1 MMADRTFLRCIGRIN
16 VSNWYTSNGC
26 LVADKLPEL
35 IKTPRAMSMS
45 LNLSLDRCPLSDAF
59 EIFKGDQRR
68 GVYGFLD
75 KLLGNAMIGV
85 SLEPGFMTRKFL
97 KMLFGTIATT
107 TLKRCFEI
115 IKFGSGLVDLF
126 PGESFSCRIYGDVL
140 NSEIDTKNIRWNDE
154 DRFRNLDDDTKIELF
169 VSENQ
174 ISLSPNSIQSR
185 SMIITNLNGSL
196 DSTMNSQQ
204 RNRIK
209 PFPREDSLVVDDG
222 SIGIKG
228 WFDRLIS
235 FIGFASFRNGSNCHL
250 GGYTKL
256 LTDIMINNGL
266 QLDFIGC
273 MHLKSNFSYIVASS
287 IELMHS
293 LMESLRLLWFNY
305 NFDFESLHHDS
316 IDIYDQ
322 CHKYLT
328 SGSVQFLPRINS
340 WASLDERS

>member
-1 MMADRTFLRCIGRIN
+1 MMADRTFLGSIGRIN
-16 VSNWYTSNGC
+16 IRNWHTSNGC
-26 LVADKLPEL
+26 LVANKLPKL

-45 LNLSLDRCPLSDAF
+45 LNLGLDRCPLSDAF

-85 SLEPGFMTRKFL
+85 SLEPSLMTRKFL
-97 KMLFGTIATT
+97 KMFFGTIRTT
-107 TLKRCFEI
+107 TLKIRFEI

-126 PGESFSCRIYGDVL
+126 ARESFSSRIYDDVL

-154 DRFRNLDDDTKIELF
+154 GRFRNLNDDTKIELI

-174 ISLSPNSIQSR
+174 ISLSPDSIQSW

-204 RNRIK
+204 RNRVK
-209 PFPREDSLVVDDG
+209 PFPRENSLVVDDG
-222 SIGIKG
+222 SIWCKC

-235 FIGFASFRNGSNCHL
+235 FIGFTCFRNGSNCHL

-256 LTDIMINNGL
+256 LTNIMINNGL

-273 MHLKSNFSYIVASS
+273 MHLKSNFSHIVASS

-293 LMESLRLLWFNY
+293 LMQSLRLLRFNY
-305 NFDFESLHHDS
+305 NFYFESLHHDS
-316 IDIYDQ
+316 IDIYDLW
-322 CHKYLT
+322 HKYLT
-328 SGSVQFLPRINS
+328 SGSVQFLPRLKS
-340 WASLDERS
+340 WASSDERS

>member
-1 MMADRTFLRCIGRIN
+1 
-16 VSNWYTSNGC
+16 
-26 LVADKLPEL
+26 
-35 IKTPRAMSMS
+35 MS

-85 SLEPGFMTRKFL
+85 SLEPGFMTGKFL

-107 TLKRCFEI
+107 TLKIGFEC
-115 IKFGSGLVDLF
+115 IKSSSGLIDFLTR
-126 PGESFSCRIYGDVL
+126 ENFSHRIHGNVIDT
-140 NSEIDTKNIRWNDE
+140 EINTKNIRWNDE
-154 DRFRNLDDDTKIELF
+154 DGFRNLDDDTKIELF
-169 VSENQ
+169 VPENQ
-174 ISLSPNSIQSR
+174 IGLPSDPVYFG
-185 SMIITNLNGSL
+185 SMVVTDFDRNL
-196 DSTMNSQQ
+196 DPTMNSQQ
-204 RNRIK
+204 RNCIK

-222 SIGIKG
+222 SIEIKG

-235 FIGFASFRNGSNCHL
+235 LVGFASFRNGSNCHL

-256 LTDIMINNGL
+256 FTDIMINNWL
-266 QLDFIGC
+266 QLDFVGG
-273 MHLKSNFSYIVASS
+273 MHLKSNFSHIVASS

-305 NFDFESLHHDS
+305 DFDFEGLHHDS

-322 CHKYLT
+322 CYKYLT
-328 SGSVQFLPRINS
+328 SGSVQFLPRLKS
-340 WASLDERS
+340 WASLDKRL